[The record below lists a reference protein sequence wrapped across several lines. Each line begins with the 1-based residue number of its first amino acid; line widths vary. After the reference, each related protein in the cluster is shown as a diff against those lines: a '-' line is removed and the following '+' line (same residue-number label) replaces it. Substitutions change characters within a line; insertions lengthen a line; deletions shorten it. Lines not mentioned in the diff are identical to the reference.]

1 MGNVDNVNKV
11 KIVKFKYIIVYCQ
24 MLMIFIKVEEIGLKV
39 KMIIFGNRSIRE
51 ILVII
56 WVFVFFDNIFY
67 QFLVSVYM

>member
-11 KIVKFKYIIVYCQ
+11 KIVKFKYIIIYCQ